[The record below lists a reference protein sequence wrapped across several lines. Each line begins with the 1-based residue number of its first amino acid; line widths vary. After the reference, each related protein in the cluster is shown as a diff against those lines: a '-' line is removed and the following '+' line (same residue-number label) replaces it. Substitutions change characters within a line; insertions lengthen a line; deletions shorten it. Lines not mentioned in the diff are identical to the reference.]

1 MSAPW
6 HNLPTRAGRDLIA
19 TIRFARSICTVTR
32 QIPKPW
38 RSWAATMAPVLLL
51 FALMSA
57 VEDEAMALAGAY
69 NALPLLLRGRGGLF
83 RSGA

>member
-1 MSAPW
+1 
-6 HNLPTRAGRDLIA
+6 
-19 TIRFARSICTVTR
+19 
-32 QIPKPW
+32 
-38 RSWAATMAPVLLL
+38 MAPVLLL